1 MLKETLN
8 HIDLTSLTVAGL
20 VLFFIVFVAVT
31 LFAITRPQKHA
42 EQWSRIPLNS
52 ETDDLHSRFE

>member
-1 MLKETLN
+1 MLKETLS
-8 HIDLTSLTVAGL
+8 HMDLTALTVAGL
-20 VLFFIVFVAVT
+20 VLFFVVFIAVT
-31 LFAITRPQKHA
+31 LFAFTRSPKHA